1 MDDKPRCQSC
11 GMPLGAPGYFG
22 TEVDGAENKEFCV
35 YCYRDGGYTESSL
48 TLQEMIEK
56 SVEFMTANLD
66 FTEEKARELST
77 TVIPGLKRWK
87 K

>member
-1 MDDKPRCQSC
+1 MDDKPRRQSC

-22 TEVDGAENKEFCV
+22 TEVDGTENKEFCKF
-35 YCYRDGGYTESSL
+35 CFQNG
-48 TLQEMIEK
+48 
-56 SVEFMTANLD
+56 N

-77 TVIPGLKRWK
+77 AIIPSLKRWK